1 MVVVSVIVVVVIVVV
16 VIIVVVVVVV
26 VYLGEDLYEM
36 FPHRSYEIGSEANF
50 VFTHGLVVSCEDSGD
65 RVA

>member
-1 MVVVSVIVVVVIVVV
+1 MVVIVVI
-16 VIIVVVVVVV
+16 VIVGV

-36 FPHRSYEIGSEANF
+36 FPHRSYKIGREAHF

-65 RVA
+65 RIA